1 MPEIKDRIDLE
12 SKSRQT
18 LAQILGGAALLVGLY
33 FTSQKLQTTQEG
45 QITDRF
51 TKAIDQLGK
60 LGKDYLAVR
69 LGGIYALERIA
80 RDSESDH
87 WAVME
92 VLTAF
97 VREQAPAKT
106 VPPDQTSG
114 ERAIK
119 ESPPEHKPP
128 ADIQAVLTVIK
139 RRTRTYR
146 NGETEPLD
154 LRNTSLQRADLRG
167 AQLQGAI
174 LDGAQL
180 QSADLTA
187 VENLTQDQIDVTC
200 TNENTELPKGLT
212 RPAPCPTHP

>member
-1 MPEIKDRIDLE
+1 
-12 SKSRQT
+12 
-18 LAQILGGAALLVGLY
+18 
-33 FTSQKLQTTQEG
+33 
-45 QITDRF
+45 
-51 TKAIDQLGK
+51 
-60 LGKDYLAVR
+60 
-69 LGGIYALERIA
+69 
-80 RDSESDH
+80 
-87 WAVME
+87 

-97 VREQAPAKT
+97 VREQALAKT

-154 LRNTSLQRADLRG
+154 LRNTTLQRADLRG

-174 LDGAQL
+174 LFKAQLQGADLGGAQL

-200 TNENTELPKGLT
+200 TDEHTELPKGLT